1 MLDEISRQFEEI
13 RLFRKFED
21 LDSRFIAQRKEFA
34 NNIGEPELYRYIDQ
48 FGLYAGSQ
56 TLASRLAT
64 YDILRK
70 CIDVPGHIVE
80 FGVWHGANIMFM
92 AKVLQILRPN
102 SLKKLY
108 GFDNFSG
115 LSDFHE
121 FDGGGAKSNDGK
133 YKGNE
138 QVLRAAIDLFEMNN
152 WVHLIK
158 GDARTTIPMFAE
170 EFPEFIVSMAWIDFD
185 LYEPCRVALEFL
197 AKRLSVGGII
207 VFDEAI
213 DASWPGETRAMLE
226 FLEDAAGTH
235 FEMHDTDIAR
245 QPVMYLQKK

>member
-1 MLDEISRQFEEI
+1 M
-13 RLFRKFED
+13 
-21 LDSRFIAQRKEFA
+21 DSRFISKRKELA
-34 NNIGEPELYRYIDQ
+34 NDIGGPDLYKYVDQ
-48 FGLYAGSQ
+48 FGLYAGTQ

-70 CIDVPGHIVE
+70 CVDVPGHIVE
-80 FGVWHGANIMFM
+80 FGVGHGANIMFM

-102 SLKKLY
+102 SLKKIY
-108 GFDNFSG
+108 GFDNSSG
-115 LSDFHE
+115 VADFHE
-121 FDGGGAKSNDGK
+121 FDGGAAKNNDGK
-133 YKGNE
+133 FKGNE
-138 QVLRAAIDLFEMNN
+138 QVLHAAIDLFELQS
-152 WVHLIK
+152 WVHLVK

-170 EFPEFIVSMAWIDFD
+170 EFPEFIVSMAWIAFD
-185 LYEPCRVALEFL
+185 LYESCRVALEFL
-197 AKRLSVGGII
+197 AKRLSVGGVI